1 MTICGIADNVA
12 FTPALARVNFTR
24 AGPRRKQSRE
34 AAGENY
40 RISFSGGGEGQ
51 LIVARNYEVCAF
63 RAKSGRC
70 PCLI

>member
-34 AAGENY
+34 AAGGKLPN
-40 RISFSGGGEGQ
+40 ILF
-51 LIVARNYEVCAF
+51 
-63 RAKSGRC
+63 GRR
-70 PCLI
+70 